1 MASKRVYDLALEL
14 NEKTLPLFPKAVGK
28 SKLAFSEAVIQRIRS
43 AFQHLTGVIKSLAVD
58 ERLVKVSWEDDYE
71 KQGYLVDIAALLSK
85 GNYADG
91 ILLLELFLSVDPSDT
106 DVLYNLGMAYSDQN
120 NLPRSIELLQKLAA
134 SAPEHINGRVALG
147 VALLRTG
154 KTGEGIAELE
164 TAVRL
169 APENLWA
176 QRNLG
181 AGLMRAEKVD
191 EAVEHLRLAT
201 EIDPSDQAAWFG
213 YGQALDVLDKNQ
225 EADAAYVKAIER
237 DEHSNIA
244 EMARQARS
252 KLAQKSFRAA
262 VPGVE
267 RMDAVMYCLGALE
280 KFASMTPDQVQK
292 IGFEIAILGTRGL
305 DINSSTPKYT
315 IKTLPGQFSGLHLLC
330 YEYVAF
336 KQFAPG
342 QDIGIDLSKE
352 YRIAMSLFEE
362 KAAGGEK

>member
-58 ERLVKVSWEDDYE
+58 ERLVKVTWQDDYE

-91 ILLLELFLSVDPSDT
+91 ILLLELFLSVNLQDA

-120 NLPRSIELLQKLAA
+120 NLPRSIELLQKLTDTDAD
-134 SAPEHINGRVALG
+134 HINGRVALG

-154 KTGEGIAELE
+154 KTVEGIAELE
-164 TAVRL
+164 TAVRQ

-181 AGLMRAEKVD
+181 AGLMRAERVA
-191 EAVEHLRLAT
+191 EAAEHLRLAT
-201 EIDPSDQAAWFG
+201 EIDSSDQAAWFG

-225 EADAAYVKAIER
+225 EADAAYLKVIEI

-252 KLAQKSFRAA
+252 KMAQKSFRAA

-280 KFASMTPDQVQK
+280 KFAGMTPDQVQK

-330 YEYVAF
+330 YEFVAF

-352 YRIAMSLFEE
+352 YRIALSLLEE
-362 KAAGGEK
+362 KTGGEN